1 MSNFLQP
8 TDIVG
13 FTYFA
18 TFMALVATTVFLL
31 FERSNVNP
39 KWQTSLTI
47 AALVTGIAAFHYYY
61 MKEVWVET
69 ASSPIVFRYI
79 DWIITVPLQIVEFY
93 FILAAVAVVS
103 SSIFYRLLIPSIIML
118 LGGYFGEAGILS
130 PTVGFIIG
138 MIGWL
143 IIIYEIFAGE
153 ASKINASNANESSQ
167 YAFKTVR
174 AIVTFGWAIY
184 PIGYFLGYFTGGD
197 WTNTLNI
204 VYNVADFVNKIAFS
218 LVIYQAAKMDTK

>member
-1 MSNFLQP
+1 MCIR
-8 TDIVG
+8 D
-13 FTYFA
+13 
-18 TFMALVATTVFLL
+18 
-31 FERSNVNP
+31 R
-39 KWQTSLTI
+39 
-47 AALVTGIAAFHYYY
+47 VTGIAAFHYYY

-69 ASSPIVFRYI
+69 GTSPIVFRYI

-93 FILAAVAVVS
+93 FILAAVSAIS
-103 SSIFYRLLIPSIIML
+103 GLIFYRLLIPSIIML
-118 LGGYFGEAGILS
+118 LGGYFGETGILD
-130 PTVGFIIG
+130 PTVGFVIG

-143 IIIYEIFAGE
+143 VIIYEIFAGE
-153 ASKINASNANESSQ
+153 ASKINSSSANESSQ

-184 PIGYFLGYFTGGD
+184 PIGYALGYFTQGD
-197 WTNTLNI
+197 WENTLNI